1 MTVNEAIARCDEMMG
16 DSCGREVKLR
26 WLSDVESMVYQE
38 IIRTHE
44 GAYEWAAW
52 KPFGADDGEREL
64 FAQDPYGELYVFYLM
79 MRSNLLLQDMNQ
91 YNNAAAL
98 FESSYTSYADWYNR
112 THMPLSVGDIVL

>member
-64 FAQDPYGELYVFYLM
+64 FAQDPYGELYVFYLCCC
-79 MRSNLLLQDMNQ
+79 R
-91 YNNAAAL
+91 
-98 FESSYTSYADWYNR
+98 
-112 THMPLSVGDIVL
+112 I